1 MSGPGCARLFSVDPE
16 EYVEAVLQVVESIP
30 PGRVMSYGA
39 IAECVGQGGPRQVG
53 AVMSSYGG
61 SVAWW
66 RVVRADGVP
75 PLCDT
80 GEARAHYL
88 AEGTPLRGRLD
99 DGSTCASPRGIPAS
113 LPPPATAAHTPCDRV
128 LWAPPEA

>member
-1 MSGPGCARLFSVDPE
+1 MSGVVCARLCSVDPE

-39 IAECVGQGGPRQVG
+39 VAECVGQGGPRQVG
-53 AVMSSYGG
+53 AVMASYGG
-61 SVAWW
+61 SVPWW
-66 RVVRADGVP
+66 RVVRADGIP

-99 DGSTCASPRGIPAS
+99 DGSTRLDMRVAAWHPDE
-113 LPPPATAAHTPCDRV
+113 PPARP
-128 LWAPPEA
+128 

>member
-1 MSGPGCARLFSVDPE
+1 MSGRCARLCSVDPE

-30 PGRVMSYGA
+30 SGRVMSYGA

-53 AVMSSYGG
+53 AVMASYGG
-61 SVAWW
+61 PVPWW
-66 RVVRADGVP
+66 RVVRADGTP

-99 DGSTCASPRGIPAS
+99 DGSTR
-113 LPPPATAAHTPCDRV
+113 LDMRAAAWRPEE
-128 LWAPPEA
+128 PPEAR